1 MSYADRASKIDTNLS
16 DRVAQRVQRART
28 APAAGES
35 ALPPAPDAPILEVST
50 TPAPQAHLE
59 AVVPAPTQPARKLTV
74 SRHGIDF
81 DESVWDLIE
90 DAVHLLKKKKVKT
103 GAKLGPSLIVGA
115 ALEPLLLQLRED
127 PDGFA
132 DRLRRYAHG
141 RRDRP

>member
-1 MSYADRASKIDTNLS
+1 M
-16 DRVAQRVQRART
+16 
-28 APAAGES
+28 
-35 ALPPAPDAPILEVST
+35 T
-50 TPAPQAHLE
+50 T
-59 AVVPAPTQPARKLTV
+59 

-103 GAKLGPSLIVGA
+103 GAKVGPSLIVGA

-141 RRDRP
+141 RHDRP

>member
-16 DRVAQRVQRART
+16 DRVAQRVQRARA

-35 ALPPAPDAPILEVST
+35 ALPPAPDAPVTEAST
-50 TPAPQAHLE
+50 PPPFQAHLE
-59 AVVPAPTQPARKLTV
+59 AIVPAPRQPARKLTT

-103 GAKLGPSLIVGA
+103 GAKVGPSLIVGA

-141 RRDRP
+141 RHDRP